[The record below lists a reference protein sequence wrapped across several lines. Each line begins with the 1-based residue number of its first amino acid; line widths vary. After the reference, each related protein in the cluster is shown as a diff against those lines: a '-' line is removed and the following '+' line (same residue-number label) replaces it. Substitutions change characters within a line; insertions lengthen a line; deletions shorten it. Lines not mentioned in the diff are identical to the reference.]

1 LREAHGSTPFRL
13 VSLDGGKSRNAI
25 PRDAVAVISVAA
37 DREHELRDS
46 IGKANET
53 IRDAYAKTDAG
64 VAVSVEPVGA
74 PAAPWTEE
82 GTERLLDAIALVPT
96 GPLALSP
103 DFDDLIETS
112 TSLGEAITEGDQLTL
127 HSLSRSSNDSAMPD
141 VIATLDAA
149 ARLAG
154 GTLEEKFNYGGWRP
168 NLDSPALAAAKVVY
182 ERLFGEPAI
191 VTAVHAGLES
201 AVISGKVEHGL
212 DMLSFGPQIEFP
224 HSPDERVS
232 VPTVERFWRLLGG
245 FVDEMSKPA
254 ATS

>member
-1 LREAHGSTPFRL
+1 
-13 VSLDGGKSRNAI
+13 
-25 PRDAVAVISVAA
+25 VAVISVAA
-37 DREHELRDS
+37 DRAHELRDA

-53 IRDAYAKTDAG
+53 IRDAFAKTDAG
-64 VAVSVEPVGA
+64 VAVSVEPAGA
-74 PAAPWTEE
+74 SAEPWTEE

-103 DFDDLIETS
+103 DFDDLVETS

-154 GTLEEKFNYGGWRP
+154 GTLEERFNYGGWRP

-245 FVDEMSKPA
+245 FVDELSKPA
-254 ATS
+254 ATA